1 MMTMKMQTIRSDP
14 RSQYLL
20 NTIYGQISYNAY
32 CDITWA
38 MAAPL
43 TPRWKTKMNNGSS
56 IMFVTSP
63 ATTIRLKTN
72 FNESKAE

>member
-1 MMTMKMQTIRSDP
+1 MVTILINTMH
-14 RSQYLL
+14 
-20 NTIYGQISYNAY
+20 GQISYNAY

-43 TPRWKTKMNNGSS
+43 TPIWKPKINSGSS

-63 ATTIRLKTN
+63 ATAIRLKTN
-72 FNESKAE
+72 FH